1 LIVFH
6 DASSS
11 SSATPPLLDD
21 VKIRIIIIII
31 IILPAEISH
40 LNIECAMLRREES
53 IGSPPAGI
61 DEGGKGS
68 SGLLWRSEAAV
79 LELCVESES

>member
-11 SSATPPLLDD
+11 SATPPLFDD
-21 VKIRIIIIII
+21 VKIRIIIII
-31 IILPAEISH
+31 LPAEIPH

-61 DEGGKGS
+61 DEGEADS